1 MSLFKKLQNEDD
13 TLNSINITPLTD
25 CMMVLLIIFMIT
37 GTAMSQT
44 GFNIELP
51 TAAEKEKVN
60 PSQIT
65 ISVTQDGIYYIND
78 RQIKEQNLVSFLK
91 EKKSPDTSVI
101 IDGDSRA
108 SYLKIITAIDAA
120 KQAGLN
126 QIGLSTKEESNQS
139 P

>member
-1 MSLFKKLQNEDD
+1 MSLFKKYQNEDD

-44 GFNIELP
+44 GFNILLP
-51 TAAEKEKVN
+51 SASEKENVTA
-60 PSQIT
+60 SQII
-65 ISVTQDGIYYIND
+65 ISVTKDGLYYVND
-78 RQIKEQNLVSFLK
+78 QQIKEQNLISFLK
-91 EKKSPDTSVI
+91 EKQSGDTSVI
-101 IDGDSRA
+101 ISGDARA

-126 QIGLSTKEESNQS
+126 QIGLSTKEE
-139 P
+139 